1 MWIHEVKI
9 PVASLTLLIHNNKN
23 MFDKRYIEQIR
34 KLDNY
39 IDQILYFVRSENA
52 EKDYLIKEIEL
63 QKIIKDIALKNIH
76 NEKVLTDSK
85 WLEFVLNQIINNSI
99 KYKKN
104 NNDPIIKIS
113 VKDEKDKVYLTI
125 WDNGIG
131 IPKNDIKRVFDKSFT
146 GENGRIMAKS
156 TGMGLYIVKK
166 LCDKLGHK
174 IIIESEIHKYTKIT
188 IIFYKND
195 FYKVD

>member
-1 MWIHEVKI
+1 M
-9 PVASLTLLIHNNKN
+9 
-23 MFDKRYIEQIR
+23 
-34 KLDNY
+34 
-39 IDQILYFVRSENA
+39 
-52 EKDYLIKEIEL
+52 
-63 QKIIKDIALKNIH
+63 
-76 NEKVLTDSK
+76 
-85 WLEFVLNQIINNSI
+85 
-99 KYKKN
+99 
-104 NNDPIIKIS
+104 
-113 VKDEKDKVYLTI
+113 
-125 WDNGIG
+125 DNGIG

>member
-1 MWIHEVKI
+1 MFFNDVHIMVY
-9 PVASLTLLIHNNKN
+9 VAFGILGLIVGNILPHINK
-23 MFDKRYIEQIR
+23 RLIE
-34 KLDNY
+34 
-39 IDQILYFVRSENA
+39 
-52 EKDYLIKEIEL
+52 
-63 QKIIKDIALKNIH
+63 H
-76 NEKVLTDSK
+76 
-85 WLEFVLNQIINNSI
+85 
-99 KYKKN
+99 
-104 NNDPIIKIS
+104 
-113 VKDEKDKVYLTI
+113 
-125 WDNGIG
+125 
-131 IPKNDIKRVFDKSFT
+131 KRVFDKSFT

>member
-1 MWIHEVKI
+1 MQ
-9 PVASLTLLIHNNKN
+9 
-23 MFDKRYIEQIR
+23 QI
-34 KLDNY
+34 K
-39 IDQILYFVRSENA
+39 ILY
-52 EKDYLIKEIEL
+52 
-63 QKIIKDIALKNIH
+63 
-76 NEKVLTDSK
+76 
-85 WLEFVLNQIINNSI
+85 I

-104 NNDPIIKIS
+104 NNEPIIKIS

-188 IIFYKND
+188 IIFYKNIINI
-195 FYKVD
+195 FYHHIFTIYLNKFKYIFNKINNLSLYFFYFTIY

>member
-1 MWIHEVKI
+1 
-9 PVASLTLLIHNNKN
+9 
-23 MFDKRYIEQIR
+23 MFI
-34 KLDNY
+34 
-39 IDQILYFVRSENA
+39 
-52 EKDYLIKEIEL
+52 
-63 QKIIKDIALKNIH
+63 
-76 NEKVLTDSK
+76 
-85 WLEFVLNQIINNSI
+85 
-99 KYKKN
+99 
-104 NNDPIIKIS
+104 
-113 VKDEKDKVYLTI
+113 YLTI